1 MRVVHRKGIIL
12 DTPFKSVKKLH
23 GKRCSLVEVGVEEIF
38 GEPFS
43 NEQLGMAVRFCLGQ
57 LERDGGK
64 LIISSS
70 PLVGASLHG

>member
-12 DTPFKSVKKLH
+12 DTPFRSVKKLH

-43 NEQLGMAVRFCLGQ
+43 DELLGKAVRLCLGQ
-57 LERDGGK
+57 LEPDGGQ

-70 PLVGASLHG
+70 PLVGANLHG